1 MRRLRNDDG
10 ATAVMVA
17 ILMVVLVGM
26 AAFAVDMGSMHLQN
40 RELQNSADAGALA
53 IAQQCAAGSCP
64 DDEDAEALFYAGANS
79 TSGGGFFE
87 NTAAD
92 ADLNVTAQKVT
103 VTATGDN
110 TPLFRGV
117 LGVGDSTFARSA
129 TAIWG
134 PPASLVSS
142 IPLTISQCE
151 FDNAIPTPGAL
162 ADPAALEAAVA
173 SGSIG
178 TPPFPAGEVT
188 FNFHSPI
195 EIPGCPEGPPGSDHP
210 GGFGWL
216 EPDDD
221 DDTTDCE
228 TSSDTSGMFST
239 STGVSIPCD
248 KDEFAALRGTVVPL
262 PVYEY
267 VKGKGDNAE
276 YKMAGFAAFFL
287 SGWRFPSFTGDSYAT
302 GSPPCSPP
310 DTCIS
315 GWFTSA
321 TLADGGEVD
330 FGAGGGGVNV
340 VQLIG

>member
-1 MRRLRNDDG
+1 MRRMRRDDG
-10 ATAVMVA
+10 ATAIMVA
-17 ILMVVLVGM
+17 LVMVVLVGM

-64 DDEDAEALFYAGANS
+64 ADEDAEAVLYAGANS

-87 NTAAD
+87 NTTAD
-92 ADLNVTAQKVT
+92 ANLDLAAQQVT

-117 LGVGDSTFARSA
+117 LGAGDSTFARSA
-129 TAIWG
+129 TVIWG
-134 PPASLVSS
+134 PPGSLVSS
-142 IPLTISQCE
+142 LPLTISECE
-151 FDNAIPTPGAL
+151 FNNAIPTPDAL
-162 ADPAALEAAVA
+162 ADPAALLAAVE
-173 SGSIG
+173 SGTIG
-178 TPPFPAGEVT
+178 MPPFPAGEVT
-188 FNFHSPI
+188 FKFHFPTTDIS
-195 EIPGCPEGPPGSDHP
+195 GCPAGPPGSDHP

-216 EPDDD
+216 EPDADGA
-221 DDTTDCE
+221 TDCE
-228 TSSDTSGMFST
+228 TSSDTSGMFDT
-239 STGVSIPCD
+239 STGASIPCD

-267 VKGKGDNAE
+267 VMGNGSNAE

-287 SGWRFPSFTGDSYAT
+287 SGWRFPSSTGDSYAT

-321 TLADGGEVD
+321 TLAEGGEVD
-330 FGAGGGGVNV
+330 LGAGGGGINV
-340 VQLIG
+340 VQLID